1 MNSVPC
7 LLDTDIVSYLLQKRS
22 PAYERSLQYFRMH
35 GCFTISCLTQY
46 ECLRGLLARGATKRL
61 WEFQGF
67 LTVTEIIHC
76 DQSMIRIASEIY
88 GKLKPQGRLPG
99 EFDILI
105 AATAIAEDLSLVTN
119 NEKHY
124 AAIQELFPL
133 KVLNW
138 NNESIE

>member
-1 MNSVPC
+1 MNNAPC

-22 PAYERSLQYFRMH
+22 PAYEQSLQYLRVH
-35 GCFTISCLTQY
+35 SHFTISCLTQY

-61 WEFQGF
+61 WEFQGL

-105 AATAIAEDLSLVTN
+105 AATAIAEDLTLVTN

-124 AAIQELFPL
+124 TTIQELFSL
-133 KVLNW
+133 NVWNW
-138 NNESIE
+138 NTEPYG